1 MKNLKHYTD
10 WQLISE
16 AKIVTEYDVKDEIF
30 DNDEELDVK
39 NLFANLEDIGCDVK
53 VRLIKSGKF
62 SDFIARFIEDGYI
75 KATWNVEIRHSF
87 EEENMLPESIL
98 ILKEL
103 QKIKKRC
110 FEFEF
115 DIDLSGKSFQC
126 DITLLFNKPNIDVR
140 EILQKAIDKQIT
152 YDYIWVLQAT
162 FSFFCDQK
170 YISELAD
177 LIGAQVDNILNYS
190 LEAVLSSLN
199 KRRILDLNNGKMIFT
214 YDIQYK
220 SHLEKIL
227 SFVREYYKVKP
238 GKRNKEFSKPTS
250 KNYLGKQLY
259 EFFEVI
265 YHDKENN
272 IFDFDFKENE
282 NIAFEVQLSELTNDE
297 LKKGISKSGEYI
309 SDKVKEL
316 KYLQEKL

>member
-16 AKIVTEYDVKDEIF
+16 AKIVTEYDVKEEIF

-39 NLFANLEDIGCDVK
+39 NLFANLEDMGCDVG
-53 VRLIKSGKF
+53 VRLIKSSNI

-115 DIDLSGKSFQC
+115 DIDLSGQNFQC
-126 DITLLFNKPNIDVR
+126 EINLLFNKPNINVR

-152 YDYIWVLQAT
+152 YDYIWILQAT
-162 FSFFCDQK
+162 FSFFCGQK

-177 LIGAQVDNILNYS
+177 LIGGQVDNILNYR
-190 LEAVLSSLN
+190 LEALLSSLN
-199 KRRILDLNNGKMIFT
+199 KKRILDLNNGKMIFT

-227 SFVREYYKVKP
+227 YFVRHNYKVKP
-238 GKRNKEFSKPTS
+238 GKRNKEFSNPTS
-250 KNYLGKQLY
+250 SKQLY

-265 YHDKENN
+265 YHNKENN

-297 LKKGISKSGEYI
+297 LKKGTSKSGKYI